1 VYTPFVEA
9 YHHESGS
16 FGARQQNPDDIANM
30 VKKWGATLDR
40 DPYYNPNLTKDH
52 IDCRPA

>member
-1 VYTPFVEA
+1 MATVFCTQC
-9 YHHESGS
+9 G
-16 FGARQQNPDDIANM
+16 QQNPDDIANM
-30 VKKWGATLDR
+30 IRKWGTTLDR